1 MLIYWEPIRGSASY
15 TRLQIVPKTLLNIV
29 FVAFHSS
36 PIGGHF
42 NAYRTLHR
50 IRLQY
55 FWPEMYSYTKKMCH
69 ACPGCAHSNP
79 GRCTSSELVY
89 HFPIEAPFRV
99 LFVDAYKAGSHA
111 SFDGNEAYIISCCG
125 MTGFAAMEPVKHAT
139 STSFAAAIMKIQ
151 LKFGLCHTIV
161 LDKDCKFFGAFK
173 EVCNLLQLNR
183 RVLSGGNHNLIMV
196 ERVNRYLN
204 KGLEVMTKE
213 HGLVCIAM

>member
-1 MLIYWEPIRGSASY
+1 
-15 TRLQIVPKTLLNIV
+15 
-29 FVAFHSS
+29 
-36 PIGGHF
+36 
-42 NAYRTLHR
+42 
-50 IRLQY
+50 
-55 FWPEMYSYTKKMCH
+55 
-69 ACPGCAHSNP
+69 
-79 GRCTSSELVY
+79 
-89 HFPIEAPFRV
+89 
-99 LFVDAYKAGSHA
+99 
-111 SFDGNEAYIISCCG
+111 

-213 HGLVCIAM
+213 HGSVCIAMEAIRLLIYACNRWGRGTRRIGVRELHNLLCGQRLLCIAESSVPPNSTGYLGRTL